1 MANQIKLKNGSGSD
15 PSASDLVVGEVA
27 LRTDNASLFTKKD
40 DGTVA
45 EIGAA
50 AGVSDGDK
58 GDITVSNSGATFTI
72 DNGVISTAKIAD
84 NAVNFDKFGDLD
96 QNTIVGR
103 VASGAGNATSLSAA
117 QVRSMINVENGATAD
132 QTASEIV
139 ALVAAQTIAPS
150 TIDMEDN
157 EKIKLGNSDDLE
169 IYHDSNHSYIADV
182 GTGELRLRGTTIRLT
197 DHNGSEN
204 FANFIDN
211 GAVELFF
218 DNTKRFNTTAT
229 GATIT
234 GPCNMTTLNVTSSG
248 STGANF
254 TVGGSLTV
262 NSNIVV
268 SGTVDGRDLATDG
281 SKLDGIASGAT
292 NVTNTNQLTN
302 GAGFITATL
311 TNEQVQDIVGGM
323 VTGNTES
330 GISVTYQDGDGTL
343 DFSVASQTDQNFTTT
358 LKNKLDGIAAGATN
372 VTNNNQLTNG
382 AGYITSATNNFV
394 SSASFNTGNG
404 VLTLNR
410 SGLGAVT
417 VDLDGRF
424 ATGTIPTNNNQLTNG
439 RGFVTANQNTTGFA
453 RTLENSRT
461 GSPPNYALRG
471 WVNFK
476 GTGSVSVRSSGN
488 VSSIT
493 DFGQGNY
500 RVNFSTAMPDSNY
513 ATTTIGAY
521 DKTNSLA
528 PFIIFSQ
535 GGFGSNPIQ
544 YNTSGV
550 RCGSTFGDFHIATLM
565 FAR

>member
-1 MANQIKLKNGSGSD
+1 MANEIRLKRGSGSD
-15 PSASDLVVGEVA
+15 PSASDLVTGEIAV
-27 LRTDNASLFTKKD
+27 RTDTGKLFTKKD
-40 DGTVA
+40 DGSVA
-45 EIGAA
+45 EISG
-50 AGVSDGDK
+50 GGIDDGDK

-139 ALVAAQTIAPS
+139 ALVADQTIAPS
-150 TIDMEDN
+150 TIDMEAN

-234 GPCNMTTLNVTSSG
+234 GTCNMTTLNVTSSG

-302 GAGFITATL
+302 
-311 TNEQVQDIVGGM
+311 
-323 VTGNTES
+323 
-330 GISVTYQDGDGTL
+330 
-343 DFSVASQTDQNFTTT
+343 
-358 LKNKLDGIAAGATN
+358 
-372 VTNNNQLTNG
+372 
-382 AGYITSATNNFV
+382 
-394 SSASFNTGNG
+394 
-404 VLTLNR
+404 
-410 SGLGAVT
+410 
-417 VDLDGRF
+417 
-424 ATGTIPTNNNQLTNG
+424 
-439 RGFVTANQNTTGFA
+439 
-453 RTLENSRT
+453 
-461 GSPPNYALRG
+461 
-471 WVNFK
+471 
-476 GTGSVSVRSSGN
+476 
-488 VSSIT
+488 
-493 DFGQGNY
+493 
-500 RVNFSTAMPDSNY
+500 
-513 ATTTIGAY
+513 
-521 DKTNSLA
+521 
-528 PFIIFSQ
+528 
-535 GGFGSNPIQ
+535 
-544 YNTSGV
+544 
-550 RCGSTFGDFHIATLM
+550 
-565 FAR
+565 